1 MSFTSC
7 LSDAPAVLVLDASV
21 VVNLN
26 ATGCADEI
34 IGALGHSCIVTDNVL
49 RELELGSTR
58 GYTDAAQ
65 LKRLRDNEVL
75 DIVSLDANMNKT
87 YLELV
92 AGSTV
97 DTLDDGE
104 AATLAYADGDSAW
117 AAIDERKALRI
128 CRERFA
134 SVQTASTVDL
144 LAHPSLTTTLESTEL
159 GNAVY
164 NALVNANMRVFEHQ
178 LGWVVDLVGRE
189 RAKQCPSLPG
199 RHRFGLEKDRSS

>member
-7 LSDAPAVLVLDASV
+7 LSEAPGVLVLDASV

-34 IGALGHSCIVTDNVL
+34 FGTLGHSCVVTDNVL
-49 RELELGSTR
+49 RELELGATR
-58 GYTDAAQ
+58 GYTDAIQ
-65 LKRLRDNEVL
+65 LKRLRDNKVL
-75 DIVSLDANMNKT
+75 DIVNLDANMNKT

-92 AGSTV
+92 AGSTA

-104 AATLAYADGDSAW
+104 AATLAYAEGDSAW

-134 SVQTASTVDL
+134 NVQTASTVDL
-144 LAHPSLTTTLESTEL
+144 LAYPTLAASLGPSVLAD
-159 GNAVY
+159 AVY
-164 NALVNANMRVFEHQ
+164 NALVSANMRVFEHQ
-178 LGWVVDLVGRE
+178 LDWVVDLVGSD
-189 RAKQCPSLPG
+189 RARQCLSLPA
-199 RHRFGLEKDRSS
+199 RHREEIG